1 VTKRPVFFFIVKLD
15 EREDSAVVV
24 YKFCAN

>member
-1 VTKRPVFFFIVKLD
+1 MTVAKRPVFFFIVRTD
-15 EREDSAVVV
+15 EEGSVVV